1 MIKKIICIV
10 CAVLLFAVT
19 VFAESGGIEI
29 TAPEGFYSYE
39 SGGSADKAAQILGMT
54 DTELE
59 SYCVENG
66 IVFIAVNE
74 DNTKQIRLAVAESSF
89 SASIGNLTNL
99 SEDKITALIPDITGA
114 KRGEIINKDGQSFI
128 KTAETLSDSGG
139 GFTVISYFTVA
150 AKKDYVLS
158 FYTSS
163 GTDTDYAEEVF
174 DGYSS
179 DEFYKAESEK
189 SYVGYIILAAI
200 ILLAA
205 GSVYIIFTL
214 VRDIKNDRADA
225 DGQED
230 ADSKE

>member
-1 MIKKIICIV
+1 MIKKIICTV

-19 VFAESGGIEI
+19 AFAESGGIEI
-29 TAPEGFYSYE
+29 TVPEGFYSYE
-39 SGGSADKAAQILGMT
+39 SGKSAVQTAKILGMT

-59 SYCVENG
+59 SYCAENG
-66 IVFIAVNE
+66 IVYIAVNK
-74 DNTKQIRLAVAESSF
+74 DNSKQIRLAVAESSF

-99 SEDKITALIPDITGA
+99 TEDKITALIPDITGA

-128 KTAETLSDSGG
+128 KTVESASDSVG

-174 DGYSS
+174 KSYRAED
-179 DEFYKAESEK
+179 FYMQKSEK
-189 SYVGYIILAAI
+189 SPFRYVIIAAI
-200 ILLAA
+200 VLLAA

-214 VRDIKNDRADA
+214 VRDIKNDRNE
-225 DGQED
+225 QTENR
-230 ADSKE
+230 ENEEQ